1 MRALQRRIL
10 LVFRCLSSSGVQ
22 KWMRSKL
29 RMLSLQFPT
38 ALIPFPAFVTG
49 VSRRRKSA
57 AKAAASRPLS
67 PLSPR
72 TTCSNFCQRAGGTW
86 NSTSYHCDV
95 TGYLSRVCL
104 RFAPVANSSLWILD
118 SPPYLLSRHLT
129 QSFPSPRVKPRSRL
143 RSHRSLQL
151 PLLRHT
157 LFLAPL
163 PLLTRRIPAPHRS
176 NPGGP
181 LFSSC
186 DTTRTRIFGPRRSPA
201 AAAPQRRKSAL
212 VSAWPVRGPP
222 GSSEWGA
229 SSWCCWWWR
238 REG

>member
-22 KWMRSKL
+22 KWMRSKI
-29 RMLSLQFPT
+29 RRLSLQFPT

-118 SPPYLLSRHLT
+118 SPPYLLSR
-129 QSFPSPRVKPRSRL
+129 Q
-143 RSHRSLQL
+143 
-151 PLLRHT
+151 
-157 LFLAPL
+157 
-163 PLLTRRIPAPHRS
+163 IPAPHRS